1 MSKARKLIL
10 ERLKTQLRSDVLVH
24 SIMYA
29 PEALEGAEDA
39 WHGSAIQI
47 WKELWKMAD
56 EGLIEIEERGPWR
69 IVIRRV
75 GSADAD
81 AAIAAEN
88 RKADI
93 VEMGRELQKKCE
105 ERDEDY
111 RAIGSLKVRLGQVEA
126 ERDALRA
133 KLAELREAAG
143 EVADFL
149 YTEAEYDKDDPLCE
163 QHEAARL
170 LAILRAALAATG
182 DSEEEVET
190 TAERIAR
197 EFGDDGTNFH
207 NSLGQTLGS
216 ESKRVGAVKVVDEE
230 TAGDRF
236 RWDYPDGSSIT
247 VVKTSASWDI
257 GYRGCFCWQGAGHND
272 TCAAL
277 AASEEGEE

>member
-39 WHGSAIQI
+39 WHGSVIQI

-133 KLAELREAAG
+133 KLAKLREAAEEG
-143 EVADFL
+143 HRLIRDLRGIAFSGMRVSRER
-149 YTEAEYDKDDPLCE
+149 EAMGTRCDATDAK
-163 QHEAARL
+163 
-170 LAILRAALAATG
+170 LRAALAA
-182 DSEEEVET
+182 SEKKE
-190 TAERIAR
+190 
-197 EFGDDGTNFH
+197 
-207 NSLGQTLGS
+207 
-216 ESKRVGAVKVVDEE
+216 K
-230 TAGDRF
+230 
-236 RWDYPDGSSIT
+236 
-247 VVKTSASWDI
+247 
-257 GYRGCFCWQGAGHND
+257 
-272 TCAAL
+272 
-277 AASEEGEE
+277 